1 MGLRHCQSK
10 TFFMLKGVM
19 RAAIT
24 FIGKTCASHY
34 SYQIVP
40 SESFWGWRCKQ
51 LAEQLVFLGHVIV
64 TLNAKS
70 CNYTLVAIPGLVED

>member
-1 MGLRHCQSK
+1 
-10 TFFMLKGVM
+10 M

-24 FIGKTCASHY
+24 FVGKTCTSHY

-40 SESFWGWRCKQ
+40 SESFWGRRRKQ

-64 TLNAKS
+64 TLDPKS
-70 CNYTLVAIPGLVED
+70 CNYTLVAILGLVEDIPEIGSAALLIFGFCRN

>member
-1 MGLRHCQSK
+1 MGLRHRQSK
-10 TFFMLKGVM
+10 AFFVFKGVM

-24 FIGKTCASHY
+24 FVGKTSTSHY

-64 TLNAKS
+64 ALDPKD
-70 CNYTLVAIPGLVED
+70 CNYTLVAILGLIED